1 MAVSWPFGRKIGI
14 GENFRSRLGSD
25 SSQGPGV
32 RNIARTLSGG
42 TLSDHSDVVVIGGGI
57 LGCTMALH
65 LIEAGAG
72 SVRLLDRDG
81 LFQGTSAAGAG
92 FLASWTPFA
101 AEQAVTEYGL
111 DYYTRLQAEGH
122 DIDLRR
128 NGILSL
134 DVRGS
139 ASQEISGGAREYGEQ
154 ATAVAAA
161 EVEALTH
168 GLVTGGGIPGG
179 RFEPGGAQIFAP
191 KVGAALA
198 ERLHRHPGV
207 VDSRRPVTAL
217 RTRGGRIVGVDTATG
232 TIDCAAV
239 VVAAG
244 AWSNELLAPLGV
256 FLPSAPQITSRIITE
271 NLDLPST
278 LPALF
283 LSGLIPEDPDGG
295 TLLWVRWH
303 DGGLLWGGTYD
314 TYPRNMLLD
323 APMPE
328 RLDEIPDDGVRELL
342 RVAARA
348 ATVMPVLARQSSITV
363 EHGAPCYTPD
373 WRALVGPVAAVEGLF
388 ALTGDNEAGF
398 THGPGYAK
406 VLTDLLLH
414 GASDLTPADE
424 WSPNRFGD
432 RYTTETAV
440 IEAFLDY
447 QKSFFAGSS

>member
-1 MAVSWPFGRKIGI
+1 M
-14 GENFRSRLGSD
+14 
-25 SSQGPGV
+25 
-32 RNIARTLSGG
+32 
-42 TLSDHSDVVVIGGGI
+42 SDHSDVVVIGGGI

-72 SVRLLDRDG
+72 RILLLERDG

-101 AEQAVTEYGL
+101 AEQAVTSYSL
-111 DYYTRLQAEGH
+111 DYYARLQAEGH

-134 DVRGS
+134 DAR
-139 ASQEISGGAREYGEQ
+139 ASSLQEIRDSRAEYGEQ
-154 ATAVAAA
+154 ATVLDAA

-168 GLVTGGGIPGG
+168 GLIAGSGISGGL
-179 RFEPGGAQIFAP
+179 FAPGGAQVFAP

-198 ERLHRHPGV
+198 ERLHRYPGV
-207 VDSRRPVTAL
+207 VDARRPVTAL
-217 RTRGGRIVGVDTATG
+217 RTRGGRIVGVETTTG

-244 AWSNELLAPLGV
+244 AWSNELLAPLGI
-256 FLPSAPQITSRIITE
+256 FLPTAPQITSRIITE
-271 NLDLPST
+271 NLDLPGT

-295 TLLWVRWH
+295 TLLWVRRH

-314 TYPRNMLLD
+314 TYPRNILLD

-328 RLDEIPDDGVRELL
+328 RLDEIPYDGVRELL

-348 ATVMPVLARQSSITV
+348 DTVMPALARRSSITV

-373 WRALVGPVAAVEGLF
+373 WRALVGPVAAVEGLY

-398 THGPGYAK
+398 THGPGHAK

-414 GASDLTPADE
+414 GTSELTPADD
-424 WSPNRFGD
+424 WSPDRFGD
-432 RYTTETAV
+432 QYATETAV
-440 IEAFLDY
+440 IEAYLDY
-447 QKSFFAGSS
+447 QRSFAAR

>member
-1 MAVSWPFGRKIGI
+1 M
-14 GENFRSRLGSD
+14 
-25 SSQGPGV
+25 
-32 RNIARTLSGG
+32 
-42 TLSDHSDVVVIGGGI
+42 SDHSDVVVIGGGI

-72 SVRLLDRDG
+72 RVRLLERDG

-101 AEQAVTEYGL
+101 AEQAVTRYCL
-111 DYYTRLQAEGH
+111 DYYARLQAEGH

-134 DVRGS
+134 DARASSLQEVS
-139 ASQEISGGAREYGEQ
+139 AGGAEYGAQ
-154 ATAVAAA
+154 ATVVDAA

-168 GLVTGGGIPGG
+168 GLVRRTGISGGL
-179 RFEPGGAQIFAP
+179 FEPVGAQVFAP

-198 ERLHRHPGV
+198 ERLHRPPGV
-207 VDSRRPVTAL
+207 LDARRPVTAL
-217 RTRGGRIVGVDTATG
+217 RTRGGRIVGVETTTG

-244 AWSNELLAPLGV
+244 AWSNELLAPLGI
-256 FLPSAPQITSRIITE
+256 FLPTAPQVTARIITE
-271 NLDLPST
+271 NLDLPGT

-295 TLLWVRWH
+295 TLLWVRRH

-314 TYPRNMLLD
+314 TYPRNILLD

-328 RLDEIPDDGVRELL
+328 RLDEIPYDGVRELL

-348 ATVMPVLARQSSITV
+348 DTVMPTLARQSSITV
-363 EHGAPCYTPD
+363 KHGAPCYTPD
-373 WRALVGPVAAVEGLF
+373 WRALVGPVAAVEGLY

-398 THGPGYAK
+398 THGPGHAK

-414 GASDLTPADE
+414 GTSDLTPADD
-424 WSPNRFGD
+424 WSPDRFGD
-432 RYTTETAV
+432 QYTTETAV
-440 IEAFLDY
+440 IEAYLDY
-447 QKSFFAGSS
+447 QRSFAAR

>member
-1 MAVSWPFGRKIGI
+1 M
-14 GENFRSRLGSD
+14 
-25 SSQGPGV
+25 
-32 RNIARTLSGG
+32 
-42 TLSDHSDVVVIGGGI
+42 SDHADVVVIGGGI
-57 LGCTMALH
+57 LGCTLALH
-65 LIEAGAG
+65 LIESGAG
-72 SVRLLDRDG
+72 SVRLLERDG

-101 AEQAVTEYGL
+101 AEQAVAGYSL
-111 DYYTRLQAEGH
+111 DYYARLQAEGH
-122 DIDLRR
+122 DIDLRS

-134 DVRGS
+134 DAR
-139 ASQEISGGAREYGEQ
+139 ASSLQEISDSGAEYGEQ
-154 ATAVAAA
+154 ATVVDAA

-168 GLVTGGGIPGG
+168 GLVAGSGIAGGL
-179 RFEPGGAQIFAP
+179 FEPGGAQVFAP

-217 RTRGGRIVGVDTATG
+217 RTRGGRIVGVETATG

-244 AWSNELLAPLGV
+244 AWSNELLAPLGI
-256 FLPSAPQITSRIITE
+256 FLPTAPQITSRIITE

-283 LSGLIPEDPDGG
+283 LSGLIPEDTDGG

-303 DGGLLWGGTYD
+303 AGGLLWGGTYD
-314 TYPRNMLLD
+314 TYPRNILLD

-328 RLDEIPDDGVRELL
+328 RLDEIPYDGVRELL

-348 ATVMPVLARQSSITV
+348 DTVMPVLARQSSITV
-363 EHGAPCYTPD
+363 KHGAPCYTPD
-373 WRALVGPVAAVEGLF
+373 WRALVGPVAAVEGLY
-388 ALTGDNEAGF
+388 ALTGDNEAGL

-414 GASDLTPADE
+414 GTSDLTSAAD
-424 WSPNRFGD
+424 WSPNRFND
-432 RYTTETAV
+432 RYTTQTAV

-447 QKSFFAGSS
+447 ETSFSTSSS

>member
-1 MAVSWPFGRKIGI
+1 M
-14 GENFRSRLGSD
+14 
-25 SSQGPGV
+25 
-32 RNIARTLSGG
+32 
-42 TLSDHSDVVVIGGGI
+42 SDHSDVVVIGGGI

-72 SVRLLDRDG
+72 RVRLLERDG

-101 AEQAVTEYGL
+101 AEQAVTGYSL
-111 DYYTRLQAEGH
+111 DYYARLQAEGH

-134 DVRGS
+134 DARASSLQEVS
-139 ASQEISGGAREYGEQ
+139 AGGAEYGAQ
-154 ATAVAAA
+154 ATVVDAA

-168 GLVTGGGIPGG
+168 GLVKRTGVSGGL
-179 RFEPGGAQIFAP
+179 FEPVGAQVFAP

-198 ERLHRHPGV
+198 ERLHRHPEV
-207 VDSRRPVTAL
+207 LDARRPATAL
-217 RTRGGRIVGVDTATG
+217 RARGGRIVGVETTTG

-244 AWSNELLAPLGV
+244 AWSNELLAPLGI
-256 FLPSAPQITSRIITE
+256 FLPSAPQVTSRIITE
-271 NLDLPST
+271 NLDLPGT
-278 LPALF
+278 FPALL

-295 TLLWVRWH
+295 TLLWVRRH

-314 TYPRNMLLD
+314 TYPRNILLD

-328 RLDEIPDDGVRELL
+328 RLDEIPYDGVRELL

-348 ATVMPVLARQSSITV
+348 DAVMPALARQSSITV
-363 EHGAPCYTPD
+363 KHGAPCYTPD
-373 WRALVGPVAAVEGLF
+373 WRALVGPVAAVEGLY

-398 THGPGYAK
+398 THGPGHAK

-414 GASDLTPADE
+414 GTSDLTPADD
-424 WSPNRFGD
+424 WSPDRFGD
-432 RYTTETAV
+432 QYTTETAV
-440 IEAFLDY
+440 IEAYLDY
-447 QKSFFAGSS
+447 QRSFAAR

>member
-1 MAVSWPFGRKIGI
+1 M
-14 GENFRSRLGSD
+14 
-25 SSQGPGV
+25 
-32 RNIARTLSGG
+32 
-42 TLSDHSDVVVIGGGI
+42 SDHADVVVIGGGI

-81 LFQGTSAAGAG
+81 LFRGTSAAGAG

-101 AEQAVTEYGL
+101 AEQAVTSYSL
-111 DYYTRLQAEGH
+111 DYYARLQDEGH
-122 DIDLRR
+122 DIDLRS

-134 DVRGS
+134 DARMS
-139 ASQEISGGAREYGEQ
+139 SLQEIGDSGGEYGGQ
-154 ATAVAAA
+154 GAVVDAA

-168 GLVTGGGIPGG
+168 GLITGSGIAGGL
-179 RFEPGGAQIFAP
+179 FEPGGAQVFAP

-198 ERLHRHPGV
+198 ERLHRYPGV
-207 VDSRRPVTAL
+207 VESRRPVTGL
-217 RTRGGRIVGVDTATG
+217 RTRGDRIVGVETATG
-232 TIDCAAV
+232 TIDCAVV

-256 FLPSAPQITSRIITE
+256 FLPTAPQITSRIITE

-278 LPALF
+278 LPAVF

-314 TYPRNMLLD
+314 TYPRNILLD
-323 APMPE
+323 VPVPG
-328 RLDEIPDDGVRELL
+328 RFDEIPYDGVRELL

-348 ATVMPVLARQSSITV
+348 DAVMPVLARQSSITV

-373 WRALVGPVAAVEGLF
+373 WRALVGPVAAVEGLY

-398 THGPGYAK
+398 THGPGFAK
-406 VLTDLLLH
+406 VLTGLLLH
-414 GASDLTPADE
+414 GTSDLTPADD

-432 RYTTETAV
+432 RYSTETAV

-447 QKSFFAGSS
+447 EKSFSARSS